1 MKFSIDIRLTEN
13 FINVILILIS
23 SDGDTT
29 EVPLDLIRNI
39 SYQLKF
45 LINKQAQQKIKE
57 VTALLFCCFHTRQT
71 G

>member
-1 MKFSIDIRLTEN
+1 M
-13 FINVILILIS
+13 NVILIS
-23 SDGDTT
+23 SDGGTT
-29 EVPLDLIRNI
+29 EVPLDLIRSI

-45 LINKQAQQKIKE
+45 LIDKQAQQKIKE